1 MDMKGSFHRAFF
13 RSWSSFVAL
22 LGCPSSQIAP
32 KGALGTFRKRSSKF
46 ILDWPP
52 NLPDIIYYRNL
63 SCMIIY
69 SRYLTNTPIINMLS
83 WYVMISYIS
92 IYICIFII
100 YTYDEWHICVQIF
113 TLHKLWV
120 NWSPTGHQVTSELLA
135 ALMERESK
143 TSAEKVGCW
152 TASLSYGA
160 FHKSLNK
167 RWGIHGYPQSGWF
180 TSLTMENKIC

>member
-1 MDMKGSFHRAFF
+1 MSSDEGVWWIWRGHFTELFLGLGLLLSHCWGAQVR
-13 RSWSSFVAL
+13 RSPLKAPLAL
-22 LGCPSSQIAP
+22 SESAAASLY
-32 KGALGTFRKRSSKF
+32 F
-46 ILDWPP
+46 DWPP

-63 SCMIIY
+63 SYIIIY
-69 SRYLTNTPIINMLS
+69 YRYLTNTPIINMLS

-92 IYICIFII
+92 IYIYIFTI

-152 TASLSYGA
+152 TG
-160 FHKSLNK
+160 
-167 RWGIHGYPQSGWF
+167 
-180 TSLTMENKIC
+180 

>member
-1 MDMKGSFHRAFF
+1 MSRGMMDMKGSFHRAFF

-63 SCMIIY
+63 SYIIIY
-69 SRYLTNTPIINMLS
+69 YRYLTNTPIINMLS

-92 IYICIFII
+92 IYIYI
-100 YTYDEWHICVQIF
+100 YNIYIWWMTYLCSNLYPAQIVGELVTNGSPGDQRTPGSIDGKRVQN
-113 TLHKLWV
+113 L
-120 NWSPTGHQVTSELLA
+120 SREGRLLD
-135 ALMERESK
+135 
-143 TSAEKVGCW
+143 C
-152 TASLSYGA
+152 
-160 FHKSLNK
+160 
-167 RWGIHGYPQSGWF
+167 
-180 TSLTMENKIC
+180 

>member
-63 SCMIIY
+63 SYIIIY
-69 SRYLTNTPIINMLS
+69 YRYLTNTPIINMLS

-92 IYICIFII
+92 IYIYLQYIHMMNDIFVFKSLPC
-100 YTYDEWHICVQIF
+100 TNCGW
-113 TLHKLWV
+113 
-120 NWSPTGHQVTSELLA
+120 TGHQRVTRWPANSWQHWWKESPKPQPRRSAVGLLA
-135 ALMERESK
+135 
-143 TSAEKVGCW
+143 
-152 TASLSYGA
+152 
-160 FHKSLNK
+160 FHMGRSINL
-167 RWGIHGYPQSGWF
+167 
-180 TSLTMENKIC
+180 